1 MRFNTKGTLMGSFV
15 RRKQAQ
21 ALDADIVLDAKAV
34 VKALNQLEPGLKKQ
48 MVAEMKKISRPM
60 EKNIKDI
67 IPTTSPFGSA
77 GHSEGQGRLSWD
89 YGTWKK
95 GGSRVAPNNVTASFS
110 TGRAR
115 GFRTTNS
122 LFKVWVRNPMVAL
135 SGTAGKGSGSPR
147 YGVTKEYAWR
157 GTTRRHRN
165 AGQGQKLI
173 NKVRS
178 SGLYNFFYKEA
189 DKTLPDVER
198 QIKLV
203 WERYSAKVSRKI

>member
-1 MRFNTKGTLMGSFV
+1 MGSFV

-21 ALDADIVLDAKAV
+21 ALDAEIVLNAKAV
-34 VKALNQLEPGLKKQ
+34 VKALNQVEPGLKKA

-60 EKNIKDI
+60 ETDIKSL
-67 IPTTSPFGSA
+67 IPSTSPFGKE
-77 GHSEGQGRLSWD
+77 GHTEGRGRLSWD

-95 GGSRVAPNNVTASFS
+95 GGARIAPDNVTSSFG
-110 TGRAR
+110 TGRAK

-135 SGTAGKGSGSPR
+135 TGTAGKGSGIPK
-147 YGVTKEYAWR
+147 YGATKDYAWR

-165 AGQGQKLI
+165 AGQGMQLI

-178 SGLYNFFYKEA
+178 SGLYNFFYKGA
-189 DKTLPDVER
+189 DKSLPDVER
-198 QIKLV
+198 EIKLV

>member
-1 MRFNTKGTLMGSFV
+1 MGSFV

-34 VKALNQLEPGLKKQ
+34 VKALNQLEPGFKKE

-60 EKNIKDI
+60 EKDI
-67 IPTTSPFGSA
+67 RSLIPSTSPFGSQ
-77 GHSEGQGRLSWD
+77 GHSEGHGRLSWD
-89 YGTWKK
+89 YGTYKK
-95 GGSRVAPNNVTASFS
+95 GGARVAPDNVSSSFS
-110 TGRAR
+110 TGRAK

-135 SGTAGKGSGSPR
+135 SGTAGKGSGTPR
-147 YGVTKEYAWR
+147 YGATKEYAWN

-165 AGQGQKLI
+165 NGQGLRLI

-178 SGLYNFFYKEA
+178 SGLYNFFYKGAE
-189 DKTLPDVER
+189 KTMPSVER
-198 QIKLV
+198 EVKLV
-203 WERYSAKVSRKI
+203 WERYSSKVSRKI